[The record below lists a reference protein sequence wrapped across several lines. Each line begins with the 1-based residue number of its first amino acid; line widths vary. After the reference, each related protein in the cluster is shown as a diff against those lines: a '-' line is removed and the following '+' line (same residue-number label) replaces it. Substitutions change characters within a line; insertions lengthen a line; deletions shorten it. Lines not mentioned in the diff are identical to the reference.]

1 MKNKIIVLYVGVQGI
16 RSEDIETFVEKIT
29 ERIAPTTIQ
38 GEIIIIPT
46 QSPDTRIECI
56 DPIYVTE
63 EKLIQE
69 HTEMMKKL
77 HEELQHQLN
86 YLKKENNG

>member
-1 MKNKIIVLYVGVQGI
+1 MKNKIIVLYIGVQGI